1 MTFMRD
7 EIFEQPDIVA
17 RLAADLAPY
26 RAAVAGAR
34 AAGVRFVLYA
44 ARGTSDN
51 AAVFGKYLS
60 TIHAG
65 LPAGLAVPSSATVY
79 DTPIDLRQCLVVGI
93 SQSGET
99 PDVAEYVAHARRAG
113 ARTVAITNDD
123 DSLLARQADTVLAT
137 HAGHERAVAATKTYT
152 SQLAVLALF
161 WATWCDDAG
170 LLGALQ
176 TDVPEA
182 MRAALS
188 LDAEIAEIAQWLRFS
203 ERLLVTA
210 RGYNFATALEAALK
224 FKETSYIAAMPYS
237 AADLMH
243 GPIAMVEPGYP
254 ALLFALSGRA
264 LPAMRQLERDLLERQ
279 AELVIVEDV
288 QESADSAGGA
298 ACVCRRPR
306 PNRCRRWWRSCRA
319 SSWRCTSPRRAATTP
334 TSRVACT
341 RSPGR
346 CERASGRPYGR
357 PDARRTDPGV
367 NGERRLQSS
376 RLSRPA
382 LNQSRPTC

>member
-17 RLAADLAPY
+17 RLAADLSPY
-26 RAAVAGAR
+26 RDAVTAAR
-34 AAGVRFVLYA
+34 AAGARFVLYA

-51 AAVFGKYLS
+51 AAVYGKYLA

-79 DTPIDLRQCLVVGI
+79 DTPLDLRDCLVVGI

-113 ARTVAITNDD
+113 AFTVAITNDD
-123 DSLLARQADTVLAT
+123 DSLLARRADTVLAT
-137 HAGHERAVAATKTYT
+137 HAGRERAVAATKTFT

-161 WATWCDDAG
+161 WATWCDDAA
-170 LLGALQ
+170 LLDALRD
-176 TDVPEA
+176 DVPDA
-182 MRAALS
+182 MRAALA
-188 LDAEIAEIAQWLRFS
+188 LDAEVAEVAQWLRFS
-203 ERLLVTA
+203 ERLLVAA

-254 ALLFALSGRA
+254 ALLFSLLGPRA
-264 LPAMRQLERDLLERQ
+264 AGH
-279 AELVIVEDV
+279 
-288 QESADSAGGA
+288 ADSSSATCSSARPSSWSWRTRRMEGETRAKSGTSDA
-298 ACVCRRPR
+298 RRCACRRR
-306 PNRCRRWWRSCRA
+306 CPNRCRRSWRSCPA
-319 SSWRCTSPRRAATTP
+319 SCSRCTWRRRAATTP
-334 TSRVACT
+334 TGLA
-341 RSPGR
+341 G
-346 CERASGRPYGR
+346 
-357 PDARRTDPGV
+357 
-367 NGERRLQSS
+367 
-376 RLSRPA
+376 
-382 LNQSRPTC
+382 

>member
-288 QESADSAGGA
+288 QESADSGRRRGLRLPQA
-298 ACVCRRPR
+298 APEPLSPLVAIVPGQLLALHLAAARGYDPDKPR
-306 PNRCRRWWRSCRA
+306 G
-319 SSWRCTSPRRAATTP
+319 
-334 TSRVACT
+334 VHKVT
-341 RSPGR
+341 R
-346 CERASGRPYGR
+346 
-357 PDARRTDPGV
+357 TM
-367 NGERRLQSS
+367 
-376 RLSRPA
+376 
-382 LNQSRPTC
+382 

>member
-7 EIFEQPDIVA
+7 EIFEQPEIVA

-34 AAGVRFVLYA
+34 AAGARFVLYA

-51 AAVFGKYLS
+51 AAVFGKYLA

-79 DTPIDLRQCLVVGI
+79 DTPIDLRECLVVGI

-99 PDVAEYVAHARRAG
+99 PDVAEYVAHARRGRRHHPRHHQRRRQPAG
-113 ARTVAITNDD
+113 AAGR
-123 DSLLARQADTVLAT
+123 
-137 HAGHERAVAATKTYT
+137 HGAGHARRPRARRGRDQDLHEPARRARP
-152 SQLAVLALF
+152 VLGHLVRRR
-161 WATWCDDAG
+161 DACS
-170 LLGALQ
+170 ARCAR
-176 TDVPEA
+176 DVPEA

-188 LDAEIAEIAQWLRFS
+188 LEAEIAEIARWLRFS

-254 ALLFALSGRA
+254 ACCS
-264 LPAMRQLERDLLERQ
+264 
-279 AELVIVEDV
+279 
-288 QESADSAGGA
+288 
-298 ACVCRRPR
+298 
-306 PNRCRRWWRSCRA
+306 
-319 SSWRCTSPRRAATTP
+319 
-334 TSRVACT
+334 

-346 CERASGRPYGR
+346 RCRPCGSS
-357 PDARRTDPGV
+357 RRTCGGVTPRRSWSPAPAPKCPSRRPRCWSRSIVPEELTPLVTALPGQLLALHLSLARGLDPDKPRG
-367 NGERRLQSS
+367 
-376 RLSRPA
+376 
-382 LNQSRPTC
+382 LNKVTKTY

>member
-26 RAAVAGAR
+26 RDAVAGAR

-79 DTPIDLRQCLVVGI
+79 DTPIDLRECLVVGI

-161 WATWCDDAG
+161 WATWCDDAA

-176 TDVPEA
+176 SDVPEA

-188 LDAEIAEIAQWLRFS
+188 LDAQVAEIAQWLRFS

-254 ALLFALSGRA
+254 ALLFSLSGRA
-264 LPAMRQLERDLLERQ
+264 LPAMRQLERDLLERK
-279 AELVIVEDV
+279 AELVVVTDEPEGSDNGKRRGLRLPQAVPEPLSPLPAIVPGQLLALHLAEARGYDP
-288 QESADSAGGA
+288 DK
-298 ACVCRRPR
+298 PR
-306 PNRCRRWWRSCRA
+306 GLNK
-319 SSWRCTSPRRAATTP
+319 
-334 TSRVACT
+334 VT
-341 RSPGR
+341 R
-346 CERASGRPYGR
+346 
-357 PDARRTDPGV
+357 T
-367 NGERRLQSS
+367 L
-376 RLSRPA
+376 
-382 LNQSRPTC
+382 